1 MTANELIKLLEL
13 SKNAKGNVVFN
24 LVELD
29 RAFELLKDKAEEE
42 TVILNVSSYER
53 TGVDTD
59 DDMLVIRLET
69 ERPWGRGV
77 GLEPRRVV

>member
-69 ERPWGRGV
+69 ERP
-77 GLEPRRVV
+77 